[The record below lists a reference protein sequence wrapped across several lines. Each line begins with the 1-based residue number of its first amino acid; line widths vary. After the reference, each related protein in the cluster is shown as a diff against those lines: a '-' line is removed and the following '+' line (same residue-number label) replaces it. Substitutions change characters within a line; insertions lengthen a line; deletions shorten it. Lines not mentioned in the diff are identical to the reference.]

1 MPPSKGKPGGGGGV
15 DGGGGPGSAN
25 ALVADKKNTARII
38 INLFGTIF
46 IVRKS
51 IKKIYLAK

>member
-1 MPPSKGKPGGGGGV
+1 MGRPGGGGAAE
-15 DGGGGPGSAN
+15 GGGGGGAPKTAI
-25 ALVADKKNTARII
+25 ACVKNTSNARI
-38 INLFGTIF
+38 NLDWTIF

>member
-1 MPPSKGKPGGGGGV
+1 MGSPGGGGAP
-15 DGGGGPGSAN
+15 DGGGGVGAPKTAIDC
-25 ALVADKKNTARII
+25 VKNTSNTR
-38 INLFGTIF
+38 INLDWTIF

>member
-1 MPPSKGKPGGGGGV
+1 MGSPGGGGAP
-15 DGGGGPGSAN
+15 DGGGGDGAPKTAIDC
-25 ALVADKKNTARII
+25 VKNTSNTRIK
-38 INLFGTIF
+38 FDWTIF

>member
-1 MPPSKGKPGGGGGV
+1 MGSPGGGGPAVGCGG
-15 DGGGGPGSAN
+15 DGAPKTAIDC
-25 ALVADKKNTARII
+25 VKNTSNTRI
-38 INLFGTIF
+38 NFDWRIF

>member
-15 DGGGGPGSAN
+15 DGGGGAGAAN
-25 ALVADKKNTARII
+25 TVLCCSKNTTNQI

-46 IVRKS
+46 IVGKS
-51 IKKIYLAK
+51 IKKIFSSK